1 MSAVRLPD
9 TTVRG
14 TVVVARFQ
22 PVRPV
27 LWLVVS
33 VGLMVAMVA
42 GILGG
47 KLAEDGGVA
56 LGALAVAW
64 VLGLGFVLARWVLPR
79 LTRMS
84 RSGWAAFA
92 VDPYG
97 IYLGAQARKAP
108 VFVPWQQVA
117 AVVLREWRVGENSTR
132 KRAVG
137 VVART
142 PDMPIGPVQASP
154 RELDAQVSVLLPMKD
169 FDIDERALVDA
180 VSAVAPGVPV
190 VRHDRG

>member
-1 MSAVRLPD
+1 MNAVRLPD

-22 PVRPV
+22 PMRPV
-27 LWLVVS
+27 LWLVVCI
-33 VGLMVAMVA
+33 GLMAAMVA
-42 GILGG
+42 GLFGG
-47 KLAEDGGVA
+47 KLAEDGGVM
-56 LGALAVAW
+56 LGALAVLW

-108 VFVPWQQVA
+108 VFLPWQQVA
-117 AVVLREWRVGENSTR
+117 AVVVREWRVGEDRNR
-132 KRAVG
+132 KRAIG

-142 PDMPIGPVQASP
+142 PEMPIGPVQASP

-169 FDIDERALVDA
+169 FDVDERALIAA
-180 VSAVAPGVPV
+180 VQAVAPGTPV